1 MKKVYPSTTM
11 PKRERLESRL
21 TQLIFHLACALL
33 ATYLSGCATA
43 YVPQW
48 GSQLWSV
55 PDVPENQTQ
64 ELGVLETSESRS
76 GIICT
81 LFREVGNP
89 NNTIVAVT
97 VSYRNTSAYS
107 YHLESNPIQVIDA
120 AQNLLKPLT
129 VEHAMY
135 KFYGGAMFEQAQLN
149 RLTSPMPDSRDYS
162 DSIFGSALYA
172 IAVAL
177 RSDENLAIKS
187 NLLDKESLPYDLY
200 HRSFEPVTLSP
211 CVSTQW
217 TQFFLVSIDNKR
229 LSVILQG
236 DSIDNALSFTRPIPP
251 PPPKRNPPDVPLFVI
266 VIFATV
272 VGTLMVVA
280 END

>member
-1 MKKVYPSTTM
+1 MTRITLYSARFLVTFAAIY
-11 PKRERLESRL
+11 
-21 TQLIFHLACALL
+21 LA
-33 ATYLSGCATA
+33 GCATP
-43 YVPQW
+43 YVPEW
-48 GSQLWSV
+48 RSQLWTV

-64 ELGVLETSESRS
+64 EFGVLETSELQS

-97 VSYRNTSAYS
+97 ASCRNTSSYP

-120 AQNLLKPLT
+120 ARNLLKPLT

-135 KFYGGAMFEQAQLN
+135 KFYGGALFRQAQID
-149 RLTSPMPDSRDYS
+149 RLTSPMPDSRGYS
-162 DSIFGSALYA
+162 DSIFGSALYT

-177 RSDENLAIKS
+177 RSEENRAIIS

-211 CVSTQW
+211 GVSTQW
-217 TQFFLVSIDNKR
+217 TQFFLVSPSDKTISVMLEGDDID
-229 LSVILQG
+229 SAIGFV
-236 DSIDNALSFTRPIPP
+236 RPIPP
-251 PPPKRNPPDVPLFVI
+251 PPPKVSKLDAGATVAFFVFFAS
-266 VIFATV
+266 IFALIIT
-272 VGTLMVVA
+272 TS
-280 END
+280 NSD